1 MQVPCVYHLLHI
13 ADYLGTFLEYVLRS
27 FFLYS
32 AGPSVKEIPNLVA
45 ILELEVINLT
55 SAPRVTQIDKIAP
68 QTSALARL
76 TFLKE

>member
-1 MQVPCVYHLLHI
+1 MQVPCVYHLLLI
-13 ADYLGTFLEYVLRS
+13 ADYVVTFLEYFRY
-27 FFLYS
+27 FFFFS

-55 SAPRVTQIDKIAP
+55 SAPRVTQIDRIAP
-68 QTSALARL
+68 RTSALARL

>member
-13 ADYLGTFLEYVLRS
+13 ADYVAIFLDYVRY
-27 FFLYS
+27 FFFFS

-55 SAPRVTQIDKIAP
+55 SVPRVTQIDRIAP
-68 QTSALARL
+68 RTSAHVRL